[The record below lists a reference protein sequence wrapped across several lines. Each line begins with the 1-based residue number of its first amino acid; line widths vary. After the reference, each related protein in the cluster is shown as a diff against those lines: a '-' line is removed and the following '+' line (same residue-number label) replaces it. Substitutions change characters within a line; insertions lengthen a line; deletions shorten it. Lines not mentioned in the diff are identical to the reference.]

1 MDQVTFVKNFALC
14 KEVGI
19 AGKFIYDG
27 MRDLNIIRNYV
38 DTDNIFGFLYK
49 ISVGIER
56 LQKIAYILLK
66 NPTADEFER
75 IEKEIITHSHVELQ
89 EKINFLV
96 KAKLNKHQN
105 SFLHLLTRFY
115 NSSRYDRFNLS
126 TSLHN
131 EQDLLVEY
139 LQERLNVK
147 IETQG
152 FFVSPMDNNIKKFLG
167 KVIIGLT
174 RLLYDIIQEEA
185 SKIGIYTHELNSES
199 KSMKVFLATDG
210 KNSLQDQI
218 IDEQI
223 ALKEFLI
230 FLMNT
235 KETSEMFNFIKEI
248 PPLDIDMGM
257 LQEYLSE
264 IIKSE
269 IPQQLI
275 DEIEY
280 LYEDVDIK
288 ERLGLLEC
296 IGNPYCYIS
305 EDEDFEEYEP
315 FEPNTTS

>member
-1 MDQVTFVKNFALC
+1 MQMDQVTFVKNFALC

-66 NPTADEFER
+66 NPTEEEFAN
-75 IEKEIITHSHVELQ
+75 IEKEIITHSHTGLQ
-89 EKINFLV
+89 DKINSLTKV
-96 KAKLNKHQN
+96 KLNKHQI

-126 TSLHN
+126 TSLYN
-131 EQDLLVEY
+131 EQDLLIEY
-139 LQERLNVK
+139 IQERLN
-147 IETQG
+147 IEIEIHS
-152 FFVSPMDNNIKKFLG
+152 FFVPHIDNNVKKFLG

-174 RLLYDIIQEEA
+174 RLLYDIISKEA
-185 SKIGIYTHELNSES
+185 RKIGIYTHELNSDS
-199 KSMKVFLATDG
+199 KSLKVFLASDG
-210 KNSLQDQI
+210 KNSLQEQI

-223 ALKEFLI
+223 AFKEFLI

-235 KETSEMFNFIKEI
+235 KETSGIFNFIKEI
-248 PPLDIDMGM
+248 PPLDIDIAMI
-257 LQEYLSE
+257 QEYLSE
-264 IIKSE
+264 IIKAE

-288 ERLGLLEC
+288 ERLNMLEC
-296 IGNPYCYIS
+296 VGNPYFYIS
-305 EDEDFEEYEP
+305 EDDDFEEFEP
-315 FEPNTTS
+315 FD